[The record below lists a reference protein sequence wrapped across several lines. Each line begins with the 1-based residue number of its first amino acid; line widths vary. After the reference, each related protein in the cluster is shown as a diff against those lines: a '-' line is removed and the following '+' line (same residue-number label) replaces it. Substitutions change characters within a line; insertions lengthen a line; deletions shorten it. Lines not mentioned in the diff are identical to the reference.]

1 MNSSKFLS
9 VGIDVG
15 SAFSWMAIVDPQG
28 NVISKPFKLIHNSLD
43 SLNAAVLRIR
53 KAEETESLKAAIFLE
68 STGIYHIPLF
78 CYLSEKDLDVH
89 ILNPLTTH
97 SIKNIGIRK
106 VKNDKS
112 DAVSIAE
119 LGLKSSLKSSK
130 LPDPLVAE
138 LRPLVRRYY
147 ELGAD
152 RAEQTLRLTNDL
164 NIVFPQYLRVFSKG
178 ITGKTS
184 LMILKE

>member
-1 MNSSKFLS
+1 MDDYKFLS

-28 NVISKPFKLIHNSLD
+28 TMIAKPSKLDHSSLD

-53 KAEETESLKAAIFLE
+53 KAEEKDSLKAVVFLE

-78 CYLSEKDLDVH
+78 CYLSERGLDVR

-97 SIKNIGIRK
+97 SIKNLGIRK

-119 LGLKSSLKSSK
+119 LGLKSFSRSSK
-130 LPDPLVAE
+130 LPAPFVAK
-138 LRPLVRRYY
+138 LRPRVRSYY
-147 ELGAD
+147 EFSED
-152 RAEQTLRLTNDL
+152 RAKYLLRLISNL
-164 NIVFPQYLRVFSKG
+164 NMFFP
-178 ITGKTS
+178 
-184 LMILKE
+184 